1 MKLNMTR
8 LTLFLSL
15 SFLFAGLAPI
25 ARAGTC
31 STATVAGEWGFT
43 LTGTLLPPS
52 GPVPAVPAGA
62 VGTATLSVNGNV
74 YGTEARNV
82 GGDFAK
88 ETAKGT
94 YTVNANCT
102 GTMTVNFFEAG
113 QLVRTSVLSLVFD
126 DNSTQFRMVQKSLT
140 LPDGTQVPVVIT
152 VEGRKH

>member
-15 SFLFAGLAPI
+15 FFLFTGLAPI

-31 STATVAGEWGFT
+31 STATAAGEWGFT
-43 LTGTLLPPS
+43 LTGTLLLPS
-52 GPVPAVPAGA
+52 GPAPAGA
-62 VGTATLSVNGNV
+62 VGIATLSMDGNV
-74 YGTEARNV
+74 SGTEARNV
-82 GGDFAK
+82 GGDYAK

-94 YTVNANCT
+94 YTVNASCT

-126 DNSTQFRMVQKSLT
+126 DNSTQLRMVQKSLT

-152 VEGRKH
+152 VEARKH